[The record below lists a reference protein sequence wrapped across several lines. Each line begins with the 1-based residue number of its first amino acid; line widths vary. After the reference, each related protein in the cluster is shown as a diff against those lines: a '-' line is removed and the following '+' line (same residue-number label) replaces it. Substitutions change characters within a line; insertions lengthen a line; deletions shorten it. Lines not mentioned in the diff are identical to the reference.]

1 MRLADAV
8 ERTMPVELS
17 TDQAFARRIKRLGWT
32 SLVALGVITAL
43 AALTL
48 DVPLPV
54 TSALAAGW
62 ALMPAIL
69 FASLD
74 RPWLRYGLVLPASL
88 VGVPLLAIWV
98 AWLPAAPLPAVGWA
112 LITVGVAMGGFLGT
126 WFWYRLLPVPRA
138 LDDPY
143 APGRLALIGIH
154 IGFIVIGMALAATA
168 LI

>member
-1 MRLADAV
+1 MRGADAV
-8 ERTMPVELS
+8 SRPRPVELS
-17 TDQAFARRIKRLGWT
+17 TDPGFARRIKRLGWT

-48 DVPLPV
+48 DVPLPL

-62 ALMPAIL
+62 LLMPAIL

-74 RPWLRYGLVLPASL
+74 HPLLRYGLALPASL
-88 VGVPLLAIWV
+88 VGVPLLAILV
-98 AWLPAAPLPAVGWA
+98 AWLPGAPLPAIGWA
-112 LITVGVAMGGFLGT
+112 LMTSGVAMGGLLGI
-126 WFWYRLLPVPRA
+126 WFWYRLLPVPRS

-143 APGRLALIGIH
+143 AAGRLALIGIH
-154 IGFIVIGMALAATA
+154 IGLIVVGMALAATA

>member
-1 MRLADAV
+1 MRQAGAL
-8 ERTMPVELS
+8 ERTSPVELS
-17 TDQAFARRIKRLGWT
+17 RDPAFALRIKRLGWT
-32 SLVALGVITAL
+32 SIVALGVITAL

-54 TSALAAGW
+54 ISALAAGW
-62 ALMPAIL
+62 LLMPAIL

-74 RPWLRYGLVLPASL
+74 RPRLRYGLALPASL
-88 VGVPLLAIWV
+88 VGVALLAICL

-112 LITVGVAMGGFLGT
+112 LMTIGVAMGGLLGL

-143 APGRLALIGIH
+143 APARLALIGIH
-154 IGFIVIGMALAATA
+154 IGFIAVGIALAAIA